1 MFEVFWFPI
10 YVKSITSELNSSFF
24 LLSLC
29 KNVLFKPTSSE
40 SWQKFLIK
48 QRKKLEE
55 GPGAGQTKI
64 QMSATYIAEGGSSK
78 MDKGVG
84 TKK

>member
-1 MFEVFWFPI
+1 M
-10 YVKSITSELNSSFF
+10 
-24 LLSLC
+24 LSLC
-29 KNVLFKPTSSE
+29 KNVLFKPTSFE

-48 QRKKLEE
+48 QRKKFEE

-64 QMSATYIAEGGSSK
+64 QMPATYIAEEGSFK

-84 TKK
+84 TKKTDNFLWTS